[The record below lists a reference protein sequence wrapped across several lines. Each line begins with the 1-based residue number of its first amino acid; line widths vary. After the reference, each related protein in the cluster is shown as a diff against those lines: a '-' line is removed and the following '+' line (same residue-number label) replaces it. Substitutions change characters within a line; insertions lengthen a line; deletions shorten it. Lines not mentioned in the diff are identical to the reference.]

1 MVASVFIDGQAG
13 RTGLRIRDLLRV
25 RRDLD
30 VLEIDNQQRKDP
42 AARCSNAPMSRG
54 GAESEPDAWSSRGR
68 RPAGVNHAGGSPD
81 GSLLVQTHDDL
92 FCFPIDFRQRGYGF
106 NSLAQ

>member
-42 AARCSNAPMSRG
+42 AARCSNAPMSRCC
-54 GAESEPDAWSSRGR
+54 ACPPMLREKRWPYAPIWTRASSTPVPPTAAMQNLNLMLGL
-68 RPAGVNHAGGSPD
+68 PEGEG
-81 GSLLVQTHDDL
+81 LL
-92 FCFPIDFRQRGYGF
+92 
-106 NSLAQ
+106 A